1 MQIFSKP
8 VDIFFLPQIPQIKA
22 QINPQIVFVDN
33 IPGPF
38 SCNSSD
44 KLEHKICDF
53 ICALICENLREIF
66 KHYLYPADLRKSVEM
81 TLDL

>member
-1 MQIFSKP
+1 MRIFSKP
-8 VDIFFLPQIPQIKA
+8 DDIFFLPQIPLIKA
-22 QINPQIVFVDN
+22 QINPQIVFVDK
-33 IPGPF
+33 IPGHF

-66 KHYLYPADLRKSVEM
+66 KHYLFPKYHRKSAEINP
-81 TLDL
+81 